1 MIFSIRLFLVTCL
14 VVLQFI
20 APLVHAHT
28 SEKISVQGL
37 HIPGLEQYGRS
48 TPQDLFN
55 VTSSV
60 NASLCKATLFCGDIE
75 GQVVGV
81 DTGFS
86 RELAKPKH
94 KSSKTLAD
102 SHSDFLPT
110 ATVVF
115 ATDFSTF
122 FIKPPVQAEPLLG
135 RLTYFPH
142 SPRAP
147 PHTPSCFIRTMTRSY
162 RLA

>member
-1 MIFSIRLFLVTCL
+1 
-14 VVLQFI
+14 LQFI

-37 HIPGLEQYGRS
+37 HIPGLEHYGRS
-48 TPQDLFN
+48 IPQDSFN
-55 VTSSV
+55 ITSSV
-60 NASLCKATLFCGDIE
+60 NATLCKATVFCGGID
-75 GQVVGV
+75 GQVVEV

-86 RELAKPKH
+86 RELATPRH

-102 SHSDFLPT
+102 FHSDFLPA

-115 ATDFSTF
+115 ATAFSTF
-122 FIKPPVQAEPLLG
+122 FITSPTQAEPLLG
-135 RLTYFPH
+135 RLAYFPH

-147 PHTPSCFIRTMTRSY
+147 PTH
-162 RLA
+162 A